1 MAKYFLTNKAVE
13 DLTKIWNYTYDEWS
27 EQQANKYYEILI
39 ASFKEIV
46 QKPDI
51 GKNYH
56 KINSSLFGFKVAKHI
71 VFYRKINSSDI
82 EITRILH
89 EMIDLKN
96 RILE

>member
-1 MAKYFLTNKAVE
+1 MAKYILTNKAVE

-27 EQQANKYYEILI
+27 EQQADKYYHMLI
-39 ASFKEIV
+39 ESFEEIV

-56 KINSSLFGFKVAKHI
+56 RIASSLFGINVAKHI
-71 VFYRKINSSDI
+71 IFYRKINSVDI

-89 EMIDLKN
+89 EMMDLKN